1 MAPPK
6 INWVLADVILTI
18 MAVVYVIMVCGPVAV
33 VLVEMFPTSLAAGVR
48 KLRLNVRPEEKL
60 RQL

>member
-1 MAPPK
+1 
-6 INWVLADVILTI
+6 